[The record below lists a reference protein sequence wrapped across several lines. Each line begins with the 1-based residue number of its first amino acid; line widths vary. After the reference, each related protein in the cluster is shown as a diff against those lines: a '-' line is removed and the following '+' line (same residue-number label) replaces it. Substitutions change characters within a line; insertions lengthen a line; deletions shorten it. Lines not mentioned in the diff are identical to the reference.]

1 MIKLSKINKFYN
13 KNKSNEIH
21 VLNNINLE
29 ISEKGLTTILG
40 PSGSGKSTLL
50 QVIGG
55 LDKSSGSITYDD
67 VEFSKV
73 CSNQMDIYR
82 NKHVGYIFQNYHLL
96 HGLTVYQN
104 LKVQLELIGV
114 TDEQE
119 IEKRINLCLKAIGM
133 DKYKRRNVNALSGG
147 QQQRV
152 AIARALVK
160 GAKVIIADE
169 PTGNLDSRNSIEVMN
184 ILKRLSKHCAIILVT
199 HDKTLATHYSD
210 RIIQIKDG
218 EIVADNENI
227 NDNSYL
233 LADSET
239 LYLDQYI
246 EHVLENKKQKV
257 TLYSNSD
264 AKLDIRIVIENNTI
278 YIDNTNGLPIKVIG
292 ENTDKMFKEHKDEDN
307 EIVSEDTSIMFL
319 QEKEKTKKEKFKE
332 FLNALKNSLL
342 SFFFSKNK
350 TLLVYLSF
358 FFIGALLCGCV
369 AFYNYTTQID
379 VNIVKNY
386 PAEAYRVDPGNGE
399 GDSKY
404 GFEFSYREIEEIV
417 ETDNGVKGMVE
428 IVPDAYF
435 YMPYV
440 SNRTIRYKIENEI
453 YAANAYVLGSNIKL
467 EGNQIAI
474 TSVLA
479 DELIEYYEK
488 FGIDTYEKLKGINFK
503 GSFLGVYTGN
513 VEIKEVYEADSKT
526 IMFSDSL
533 YYQRFTYFIS
543 NGGGITYR
551 ALQEGEELKN
561 LALLEYEDLG
571 LPKVYLSNNLKDYF
585 VSTSTYT
592 IIGYFDSEAFEFV
605 YQSQIAYE
613 NFLTEMVQYSAGN
626 VIPYSSRD
634 FNLLKGRLPVNDN
647 EIVIPH
653 VLEKIFP
660 MYSTYGEK
668 MYSVVGYYES
678 SYPDNASFLYSNE
691 KTAYMYRLPSIFETS
706 IKIRSSVDFY
716 LNDEQKAIDYFAS
729 IGYPCENVKEMVL
742 FEAHQSNINEKE
754 IAIIV
759 LISIS
764 VVMVVFI
771 FFMNRSRI
779 IQSIYTLGVYRAL
792 GAKKSKLYGKYLL
805 DSFVMASFTAVLG
818 FLIVYVFSIYAS
830 NYIPSLSVNP
840 LIALLMVFGLYIVM
854 IIASLLPVYTL
865 LRKTPVEILAKY
877 DI

>member
-21 VLNNINLE
+21 VLNNIDIQIDE
-29 ISEKGLTTILG
+29 VGLTTILG

-55 LDKSSGSITYDD
+55 LDKSSGSIAFDD

-73 CSNQMDIYR
+73 CSNKMDLYR
-82 NKHVGYIFQNYHLL
+82 NKNIGYIFQNYHLL

-104 LKVQLELIGV
+104 LKVQLELIGI

-119 IEKRINLCLKAIGM
+119 VEHRINVCLKAIGM

-184 ILKRLSKHCAIILVT
+184 ILKKLSKHCAVILVT
-199 HDKTLATHYSD
+199 HDKLLAEHYSD
-210 RIIQIKDG
+210 RIIHIKDG
-218 EIVADNENI
+218 EIIADNI
-227 NDNSYL
+227 NQNDDSYL

-246 EHVLENKKQKV
+246 SNVFESKNQKV
-257 TLYSNSD
+257 SLFSNND
-264 AKLDIRIVIENNTI
+264 MKLDIRIVIENNTI

-292 ENTDKMFKEHKDEDN
+292 ENTDKSFKEHKENNEEVNKEDKS
-307 EIVSEDTSIMFL
+307 IVFKE
-319 QEKEKTKKEKFKE
+319 EKEKVFKDKVHS
-332 FLNALKNSLL
+332 FFAALKNSIL

-350 TLLVYLSF
+350 ILLVYLSF

-379 VNIVKNY
+379 KDIVKDY
-386 PAEAYRVDPGNGE
+386 PAEAYRVDPVQASSNAPFG
-399 GDSKY
+399 Y
-404 GFEFSYREIEEIV
+404 EFSYEEVKEIIEE
-417 ETDNGVKGMVE
+417 DNGVKGLVE
-428 IVPDAYF
+428 IVSDAYF

-440 SNRTIRYKIENEI
+440 SNRTIRYKVENEI
-453 YAANAYVLGSNIKL
+453 YAANAYVLNSDIKL
-467 EGNQIAI
+467 TGNQIAI
-474 TSVLA
+474 TSALA

-488 FGIDTYEKLKGINFK
+488 FGIDNYEKLKGINFK
-503 GSFLGVYTGN
+503 GSFVGVYSGN

-526 IMFSDSL
+526 VIFSDSI
-533 YYQRFTYFIS
+533 YYLRFTFFATS
-543 NGGGITYR
+543 DGSITYR
-551 ALQEGEELKN
+551 ALQPNEQLKN
-561 LALLEYEDLG
+561 LELVNEEENGA
-571 LPKVYLSNNLKDYF
+571 PCIYLSNNLKKYYNTTPRYF
-585 VSTSTYT
+585 
-592 IIGYFDSEAFEFV
+592 IKGYFDSDAFEFV
-605 YQSQIAYE
+605 YESEAAYNAFIE
-613 NFLTEMVQYSAGN
+613 EMTGYSAIN
-626 VIPYSSRD
+626 VVPYTAKE
-634 FNLLKGRLPVNDN
+634 FELVAGRLPNEDN
-647 EIVIPH
+647 EIVIPDGLKRI
-653 VLEKIFP
+653 VNIGDKYTENN
-660 MYSTYGEK
+660 YT
-668 MYSVVGYYES
+668 VVGYYAS
-678 SYPDNASFLYSNE
+678 SYPDNSSFLYANE
-691 KTAYMYRLPSIFETS
+691 RTSYMYKLKTIFETS
-706 IKIRSSVDFY
+706 IKVRKTVDFY
-716 LNDEQKAIDYFAS
+716 LDDEEKAINYFSS
-729 IGYPCENVKEMVL
+729 IGYTCENVKEKVL
-742 FEAHQSNINEKE
+742 YEAYQSNLNDKE

-759 LISIS
+759 LVSISI
-764 VVMVVFI
+764 VMVVFI

-805 DSFVMASFTAVLG
+805 DSFIMSSFTAVLG
-818 FLIVYVFSIYAS
+818 FLIVYAFTLYVRQ
-830 NYIPSLSVNP
+830 YIPSLSIDP
-840 LIALLMVFGLYIVM
+840 LFALLMLLGLYVVM
-854 IIASLLPVYTL
+854 IVASLLPVYTL

>member
-21 VLNNINLE
+21 VLNNIDIQIEE
-29 ISEKGLTTILG
+29 IGLTTILG

-55 LDKSSGSITYDD
+55 LDKSSGSITFDNE
-67 VEFSKV
+67 EFSKV
-73 CSNQMDIYR
+73 CSNKMDLYR
-82 NKHVGYIFQNYHLL
+82 NKNIGYIFQNYHLL

-119 IEKRINLCLKAIGM
+119 VEHRINVCLKAIGM

-184 ILKRLSKHCAIILVT
+184 ILKRLSKHCAVILVT
-199 HDKTLATHYSD
+199 HDKLLAKHYSD

-218 EIVADNENI
+218 EIIADNINEN
-227 NDNSYL
+227 DDSYL

-246 EHVLENKKQKV
+246 SNVLENKNQKV
-257 TLYSNSD
+257 SLFSNSD
-264 AKLDIRIVIENNTI
+264 MKLDIRIVIENNTI
-278 YIDNTNGLPIKVIG
+278 YIDNTNGLPVKVIG
-292 ENTDKMFKEHKDEDN
+292 ETTDKTFKDHKENNEEVNKEDKS
-307 EIVSEDTSIMFL
+307 IVFKD
-319 QEKEKTKKEKFKE
+319 EKEKSYKEKIGAF
-332 FLNALKNSLL
+332 FTALKNSIL

-350 TLLVYLSF
+350 ILLVYLSF

-379 VNIVKNY
+379 KDIVKDY
-386 PAEAYRVDPGNGE
+386 PAEAYRVDPASGLA
-399 GDSKY
+399 SAPY
-404 GFEFSYREIEEIV
+404 GYEFSYAEVEEIV
-417 ETDNGVKGMVE
+417 QQDNGVKGMVE

-440 SNRTIRYKIENEI
+440 SNRTIRYKIENEV
-453 YAANAYVLGSNIKL
+453 YAANAYVLNSDIKL
-467 EGNQIAI
+467 TGNQIAI
-474 TSVLA
+474 TTALA

-488 FGIDTYEKLKGINFK
+488 FGIDTYDKLKGINFK
-503 GSFLGVYTGN
+503 GSFLGVYSGN

-526 IMFSDSL
+526 VLFSDSI
-533 YYQRFTYFIS
+533 YYLRATFYVTA
-543 NGGGITYR
+543 GGSITYR
-551 ALQEGEELKN
+551 ALQPNEQLKN
-561 LALLEYEDLG
+561 LELVKTDDVWG
-571 LPKVYLSNNLKDYF
+571 PSVYLSNNLKKYF
-585 VSTSTYT
+585 TSNPAYF
-592 IIGYFDSEAFEFV
+592 IKGYFDSDAFEFV
-605 YQSQIAYE
+605 YESESAYYSFIE
-613 NFLTEMVQYSAGN
+613 EMTTYAATNVVPYSAKQFDL
-626 VIPYSSRD
+626 VE
-634 FNLLKGRLPVNDN
+634 GRLPTNDN
-647 EIVIPH
+647 EIVIPDGLKRIVNIGDEYTEH
-653 VLEKIFP
+653 C
-660 MYSTYGEK
+660 YT
-668 MYSVVGYYES
+668 VVGYYAS
-678 SYPDNASFLYSNE
+678 SYPDNSSFLYANE
-691 KTAYMYRLPSIFETS
+691 RTSYMYRLRSIYETS
-706 IKIRSSVDFY
+706 IKVRKTVDFY
-716 LNDEQKAIDYFAS
+716 LDDEEKAINYFSS
-729 IGYPCENVKEMVL
+729 IGYTCENVKDKVL
-742 FEAHQSNINEKE
+742 YDAYQSNLNDKE

-764 VVMVVFI
+764 VVMIVFI

-805 DSFVMASFTAVLG
+805 DSFIMSSFTAVLG
-818 FLIVYVFSIYAS
+818 FLIVYAFTLYVRQ
-830 NYIPSLSVNP
+830 YIPSLGIDP
-840 LIALLMVFGLYIVM
+840 LFALLMVLGLYVVM
-854 IIASLLPVYTL
+854 MIASLLPVYTL